1 MPKISAEFLQVLVIA
16 ANFFYNNSILFL
28 RGRHMKKEAF
38 TMAFC
43 PNCGRPLG
51 ENEVCGCTQQN
62 IPQNQG
68 VPTQNQGIPN
78 QNAYGTP
85 AQDTYGMPAQ
95 DTYGMPAQNTYGY
108 PNGQQTFDQQ
118 NYNQNQNMNAPKK
131 KSNVGLIVVIIIIVL
146 LVLCLPI
153 TGILAA
159 ILIPSMLGYTA
170 KSNQASVNAAAK
182 TILNSYSTT
191 ITEMDAEGMNIS
203 GTYVICS
210 ESDANINVPGDA
222 DVFYA
227 TSEKYFDTINDYT
240 YFVVVQDG
248 YVSYAACVENDGD
261 TIGTY
266 PNTTVVNEGPASFS
280 GTYTDTDWDIND
292 LYIDACEY
300 LFSYY

>member
-1 MPKISAEFLQVLVIA
+1 
-16 ANFFYNNSILFL
+16 
-28 RGRHMKKEAF
+28 
-38 TMAFC
+38 MAFC
-43 PNCGRPLG
+43 QNCGRPLG
-51 ENEVCGCTQQN
+51 ENEVCGCTPQN

-68 VPTQNQGIPN
+68 MPN
-78 QNAYGTP
+78 P
-85 AQDTYGMPAQ
+85 ATY
-95 DTYGMPAQNTYGY
+95 TYQ
-108 PNGQQTFDQQ
+108 NGQQTFDQQ
-118 NYNQNQNMNAPKK
+118 NYNQNQNMGAPKK
-131 KSNVGLIVVIIIIVL
+131 KSNAGIIVVIIIIVA

-170 KSNQASVNAAAK
+170 KSNQAAANATAK

-191 ITEMDAEGMNIS
+191 ITEMDSEGMNIS

-210 ESDANINVPGDA
+210 EPDANINVPGDA

-227 TSEKYFDTINDYT
+227 KSERYFYDINDYT

-248 YVSYAACVENDGD
+248 YVSYVACVENDGD

-266 PNTTVVNEGPASFS
+266 PNTTIVNEGPESFS
-280 GTYTDTDWDIND
+280 GAYTDTDWDIND
-292 LYIDACEY
+292 LYLDACED